1 MKEGWEYKTL
11 GECCEKINGLWKGKK
26 EPFVNVGVIRNA
38 NFTKEMTLDFSNI
51 EYLYVEEKQ
60 FKTRKLRKGDL
71 IVEKSG
77 GSEKQP
83 VGRAVLFLKEEG
95 DYSFSNFTSVL
106 RILNKD
112 ELLYNFLY
120 KYLLYVYI
128 RGDTKS
134 MQKATTVIHNIEF
147 EKYLNIQVPIIPMD
161 EQRRIVSYLDS
172 SFKLID
178 EIKNKALKSLTE
190 AKALF
195 QSALAE
201 AMEPKEG
208 WEEKTLGECCD
219 KINGLWKGKKPP
231 FIYVGVIRNANFTK
245 KMTLDFSNIEYL
257 DVEVK
262 QYNSR
267 KLKRGDLIIEKSGG
281 SEKQPVGRAVLFLK
295 GDGEYSFSNFT
306 SVLRIKNNEEL
317 NHYFLYYFLLYIYQ
331 RGDTKTMQKATT
343 GIHNI
348 EFEKYLNIKIPIMSL
363 NEQRRIVS
371 YLDKLSSKV
380 RAIEEKY
387 QKMVEECDALKQAML
402 RDVFE

>member
-120 KYLLYVYI
+120 KYLLYIYR

-134 MQKATTVIHNIEF
+134 MQKATTGIHNIEF

-201 AMEPKEG
+201 AMKPKEG

-267 KLKRGDLIIEKSGG
+267 KLKR
-281 SEKQPVGRAVLFLK
+281 KQSLPFLL
-295 GDGEYSFSNFT
+295 STFFSNLRFSISFFT
-306 SVLRIKNNEEL
+306 FSIRP
-317 NHYFLYYFLLYIYQ
+317 
-331 RGDTKTMQKATT
+331 R
-343 GIHNI
+343 
-348 EFEKYLNIKIPIMSL
+348 
-363 NEQRRIVS
+363 
-371 YLDKLSSKV
+371 
-380 RAIEEKY
+380 
-387 QKMVEECDALKQAML
+387 
-402 RDVFE
+402 